1 MSGQDERKGDA
12 TVNRPT
18 TQPTN
23 RGWILAAL
31 LALAVAGCSELLSE
45 PFEYGEVEVT
55 TVLDSGEPLGGVH
68 LVLYSGTR
76 VHQQASSDDNGYSRF
91 RFVPPGAL
99 GVSVEP
105 PLGFRLPGAS
115 YTTFSM
121 NEGDRREVTFTF
133 DTCLG
138 SIAVLVVDDEAE
150 PVADAGL
157 LLYAPR
163 GELEDVR
170 TDAAGRYD
178 FVDILCGGGYAVKVT
193 PPAGYSVEEGPGSS
207 YHDGLAVDEG
217 PPVELLFTLAVEG
230 D

>member
-1 MSGQDERKGDA
+1 MDTSM
-12 TVNRPT
+12 NRFP
-18 TQPTN
+18 N
-23 RGWILAAL
+23 RSMNRRWILVAL
-31 LALAVAGCSELLSE
+31 IALPAGGCSELLSE
-45 PFEYGEVEVT
+45 PFEYGEVQVT

-76 VHQQASSDDNGYSRF
+76 VHQQASTDDNGYSRF

-115 YTTFSM
+115 YTTFTM

-133 DTCLG
+133 EACLG
-138 SIAVLVVDDEAE
+138 SIAVLVVDDEGE
-150 PVADAGL
+150 PVPDAGL

-193 PPAGYSVEEGPGSS
+193 PPPGYSVEEGPGSS
-207 YHDGLAVDEG
+207 YNDGLTVGEG
-217 PPVELLFTLAVEG
+217 APVELVFTLAVEG